1 MANLCSAQLFLGFS
15 RRVNTAAAS
24 TDNEVTN
31 LCKLFLEFQ
40 QYLSRP
46 ADGEPQQLKSRARQK
61 RRETEPEEAVQEGK
75 EGMNA
80 AAGSIR
86 LAFEALSNLFTRNL
100 FSRDVNT
107 DGCDGQTLLIGLCR
121 RLTMRRN
128 SQPAVRPKERERLW
142 LLWQARVFRFDQL
155 CPPHWS
161 LASFTECVTKAEMP
175 LHKHTINKI
184 IGSCYGIPPEHHHEP
199 CQPRRWISFCGLL
212 KFDV

>member
-15 RRVNTAAAS
+15 RRVNTAAVA

-61 RRETEPEEAVQEGK
+61 RREAVQKGK
-75 EGMNA
+75 EGMN

-128 SQPAVRPKERERLW
+128 SQPVRPKEREIMVIVTSP
-142 LLWQARVFRFDQL
+142 RV
-155 CPPHWS
+155 S
-161 LASFTECVTKAEMP
+161 L
-175 LHKHTINKI
+175 
-184 IGSCYGIPPEHHHEP
+184 
-199 CQPRRWISFCGLL
+199 
-212 KFDV
+212 

>member
-15 RRVNTAAAS
+15 RRVNKAAVA

-40 QYLSRP
+40 QYLGRP

-61 RRETEPEEAVQEGK
+61 RRESVQEGK

-100 FSRDVNT
+100 FSGDVNT

-121 RLTMRRN
+121 RRLTMRRN
-128 SQPAVRPKERERLW
+128 SQPVRPKEREIMVIVTSP
-142 LLWQARVFRFDQL
+142 RV
-155 CPPHWS
+155 S
-161 LASFTECVTKAEMP
+161 L
-175 LHKHTINKI
+175 
-184 IGSCYGIPPEHHHEP
+184 
-199 CQPRRWISFCGLL
+199 
-212 KFDV
+212 